1 METTTDRV
9 IGIDPGMS
17 TGWAYTGDGI
27 TIAGT
32 WDLREDEDDHY
43 LVALFRN
50 LCELIDDVCPEVLCY
65 EEPVARGNAAKVLN
79 RQMGVIILA
88 CEVCAVAHYPVNP
101 GTLKKHATG
110 MGNATKEDMAEALW
124 GKRPDRQY
132 DHNAVDAH
140 WLADYA
146 LNVVLPQME
155 YDE

>member
-1 METTTDRV
+1 MEGKV
-9 IGIDPGMS
+9 IGIDPGMT
-17 TGWAYTGDGI
+17 TGWAYTTNSNI
-27 TIAGT
+27 VIAGS
-32 WDLREDEDDHY
+32 WDLKKDESHE

-50 LCELIDDVCPEVLCY
+50 MCELIDKVVPDIVCY
-65 EEPVARGNAAKVLN
+65 EEPVARGMAARSLN

-110 MGNATKEDMAEALW
+110 RGNATKEEMAEALW
-124 GKRPDRQY
+124 GKGGYRAD

-146 LNVVLPQME
+146 RKVVLPEMGT
-155 YDE
+155 DE

>member
-1 METTTDRV
+1 MGKPKV

-17 TGWAYTGDGI
+17 TGWAYTMDNGI
-27 TIAGT
+27 MIAGT
-32 WDLREDEDDHY
+32 WTLREPDNHP
-43 LVALFRN
+43 LVVLFRRICN
-50 LCELIDDVCPEVLCY
+50 LIDDVNPELVCY

-110 MGNATKEDMAEALW
+110 KGNATKEEMAEALW
-124 GKRPDRQY
+124 GKRRDY
-132 DHNAVDAH
+132 FDDHNAVDAH

-146 LNVVLPQME
+146 RKVVLPTMGT
-155 YDE
+155 DE

>member
-1 METTTDRV
+1 MEGKV
-9 IGIDPGMS
+9 IGIDPGMT
-17 TGWAYTGDGI
+17 TGWAYTTDSNI
-27 TIAGT
+27 VIAGS
-32 WDLREDEDDHY
+32 WDLKRDESHE

-50 LCELIDDVCPEVLCY
+50 VCELIDKVVPEVVCY
-65 EEPVARGNAAKVLN
+65 EEPVARGMAARSLN

-88 CEVCAVAHYPVNP
+88 CEVCATPHYPVNP

-124 GKRPDRQY
+124 GKGGHREG

-146 LNVVLPQME
+146 RNVVLPTMGM
-155 YDE
+155 DDDDS

>member
-1 METTTDRV
+1 MEGKV
-9 IGIDPGMS
+9 IGIDPGMT
-17 TGWAYTGDGI
+17 TGWAYTTNSNI
-27 TIAGT
+27 VIAGS
-32 WDLREDEDDHY
+32 WDLKKDESHE

-50 LCELIDDVCPEVLCY
+50 MCELIDKVVPDIVCY
-65 EEPVARGNAAKVLN
+65 EEPVARGMAARSLN

-110 MGNATKEDMAEALW
+110 RGNATKEEMAEALM
-124 GKRPDRQY
+124 GRGDYKDS

-146 LNVVLPQME
+146 RNVVLPEMGT
-155 YDE
+155 DE

>member
-1 METTTDRV
+1 MT
-9 IGIDPGMS
+9 
-17 TGWAYTGDGI
+17 TGWAYTTNSNI
-27 TIAGT
+27 VIAGS
-32 WDLREDEDDHY
+32 WDLKKDESHE

-50 LCELIDDVCPEVLCY
+50 MCELIDKVVPDIVCY
-65 EEPVARGNAAKVLN
+65 EEPVARGMAARSLN

-110 MGNATKEDMAEALW
+110 RGNATKEEMAEALW
-124 GKRPDRQY
+124 GKGGYRAD

-146 LNVVLPQME
+146 RNVVLPEMGI
-155 YDE
+155 DE

>member
-1 METTTDRV
+1 MEGKV
-9 IGIDPGMS
+9 IGIDPGMT
-17 TGWAYTGDGI
+17 TGWAYTTNSNI
-27 TIAGT
+27 VIAGS
-32 WDLREDEDDHY
+32 WDLKKDESHE

-50 LCELIDDVCPEVLCY
+50 MCELIDKVVPDIVCY
-65 EEPVARGNAAKVLN
+65 EEPVARGMAARSLN

-110 MGNATKEDMAEALW
+110 RGNATKEEMAEALW
-124 GKRPDRQY
+124 GKGGYRAD

-146 LNVVLPQME
+146 RNVVLPEMGT
-155 YDE
+155 DE